1 MKKLIPCSET
11 LKLGAISVLLVITS
25 NTTEAVEARI
35 DIHSFLYKNCDA
47 GDWFEFE
54 SEVIGKLRY
63 NQNLFIFSYLL
74 VNFRTIECLLILFYV
89 SLIHS
94 TIFCIEMIQNR

>member
-47 GDWFEFE
+47 GD
-54 SEVIGKLRY
+54 
-63 NQNLFIFSYLL
+63 
-74 VNFRTIECLLILFYV
+74 
-89 SLIHS
+89 
-94 TIFCIEMIQNR
+94 

>member
-1 MKKLIPCSET
+1 MKKLTPCSET
-11 LKLGAISVLLVITS
+11 WKLGTISVLLVITS

-54 SEVIGKLRY
+54 SK
-63 NQNLFIFSYLL
+63 LL
-74 VNFRTIECLLILFYV
+74 VNCDIIRIYLFLAIYWLILV
-89 SLIHS
+89 QSS
-94 TIFCIEMIQNR
+94 AC